1 MEAREGTHRTL
12 RRRNPVDI
20 IIRAARIYQERLSGN
35 VFLYAF
41 GSQYIE
47 VEFPTENFR
56 HLAGV
61 YTRLSAE
68 RFFQLATKG
77 ELMPYRIQFTE
88 RHPYDL
94 FLRKAKHLHEIAALT
109 SSSCLVLQ
117 NIRTSTRKEKPFE
130 FGLTNH
136 SFTLCM
142 GQNAD
147 MQGRLKNLHVVP
159 YSLRDEDCQGRSEE
173 QHPVTFI
180 LRKRADQKKYD
191 TICYL
196 DAEKTQQ
203 ISKAIQTKMSK
214 GAWNA
219 IRDVRSLKDWQVAQ
233 KAFLHTFMDGM
244 SRIRTDKV
252 QKITSVLV
260 RAARQSLLND
270 GLQADVKDYI
280 ERYAPAAVRGSK
292 NFAQEILDKALQE
305 PDVAELVKPEQGKS
319 FVHST

>member
-1 MEAREGTHRTL
+1 
-12 RRRNPVDI
+12 
-20 IIRAARIYQERLSGN
+20 
-35 VFLYAF
+35 
-41 GSQYIE
+41 
-47 VEFPTENFR
+47 
-56 HLAGV
+56 
-61 YTRLSAE
+61 
-68 RFFQLATKG
+68 
-77 ELMPYRIQFTE
+77 
-88 RHPYDL
+88 
-94 FLRKAKHLHEIAALT
+94 
-109 SSSCLVLQ
+109 
-117 NIRTSTRKEKPFE
+117 
-130 FGLTNH
+130 
-136 SFTLCM
+136 
-142 GQNAD
+142 
-147 MQGRLKNLHVVP
+147 
-159 YSLRDEDCQGRSEE
+159 
-173 QHPVTFI
+173 
-180 LRKRADQKKYD
+180 
-191 TICYL
+191 
-196 DAEKTQQ
+196 
-203 ISKAIQTKMSK
+203 MSK